1 MHSHGIYE
9 DEIVGKAYDRRL
21 LWRFARYL
29 RPYRW
34 VVFFVLCILP
44 LTTAAKLAQ
53 PWLIKQAID
62 NHIVKGDLSGLPVI
76 ALYFLLLILGE
87 SLLSFLEVWLLQYLG
102 QRVMQDIRLELFA
115 HVQKLST
122 SFFDRTPTGSLVTR
136 LTSDVE
142 VLGEMFAAGIIT
154 IIGDIMLLAGIIGV
168 MLWMNLQLSLVTFA
182 VLPLL
187 VWVAFTFRRRMRGA
201 FRQVRAR
208 LANLNT
214 FLNESINGISLI
226 QLYSRQKLEQE
237 EFRRLNSA
245 YRDANLPVITWDAAL
260 YAAVEALSSVAV
272 GLMIWYGSGEI
283 LSGVLTFGALVAFI
297 QYIEKFF
304 APIRD
309 LSAKYSVMQGA
320 MAALE
325 RLFNLLDCREILPE
339 SSPEQPPPLQGIR
352 ANSSKN
358 VPDFPPPLQGEGRG
372 GDGADCGYIA
382 SCQDQTH
389 SHPNLP
395 LEGEGTKGSTPLLMP
410 AKDKGL
416 PPFIQFR
423 DVWFAY
429 KGDEYVLKGFN
440 LRLDRGE
447 KVALVGETGG
457 GKTTVTRLLSR
468 LYDVNR
474 GGIELDGTDLR
485 HLPLEKLRKRIGIVL
500 QDPYLFTGTVEENI
514 CLGDE
519 RARLRVKSAA
529 ATVGADR
536 FIGKLAKGYQE
547 EVRERGNNFSAG
559 ERQLISFARA
569 VAFDPEILV
578 LDEAT
583 ASVDTESE
591 RLIQEGLKQL
601 MAGRTTLVVAHRLST
616 IRDADRIVVIYRGEK
631 MEEGSHDQLMASSGL
646 YSRLYQLQFRE

>member
-1 MHSHGIYE
+1 MHFNGIYE

-21 LWRFARYL
+21 LWRFAGYL
-29 RPYRW
+29 RPYLPL
-34 VVFFVLCILP
+34 VAAVLCILP

-62 NHIVKGDLSGLPVI
+62 NHIVKGDLAGLPTI
-76 ALYFLLLILGE
+76 ALYFLFLILAE

-115 HVQKLST
+115 HVQRLSA

-136 LTSDVE
+136 LTNDVE

-154 IIGDIMLLAGIIGV
+154 VVGDILLLAGIVGV
-168 MLWMNLQLSLVTFA
+168 MLWMNLHLSLVTFA
-182 VLPLL
+182 VLPILL
-187 VWVAFTFRRRMRGA
+187 WITFTFRRRMRGA

-214 FLNESINGISLI
+214 FLSESIGGMALV
-226 QLYSRQKLEQE
+226 QLFNRQREEQE
-237 EFRRLNSA
+237 EFTRLNGS
-245 YRDANLPVITWDAAL
+245 YRDANMPVITWDAAL
-260 YAAVEALSSVAV
+260 YAAVETLSSVAV
-272 GLMIWYGSGEI
+272 GLLIWYGSGEI
-283 LSGVLTFGALVAFI
+283 LSGALTFGALVAFI

-325 RLFNLLDCREILPE
+325 RLFNLLDCREILEEAAATETAP
-339 SSPEQPPPLQGIR
+339 
-352 ANSSKN
+352 
-358 VPDFPPPLQGEGRG
+358 VPTAGEP
-372 GDGADCGYIA
+372 
-382 SCQDQTH
+382 H
-389 SHPNLP
+389 
-395 LEGEGTKGSTPLLMP
+395 
-410 AKDKGL
+410 
-416 PPFIQFR
+416 PFIRFNE
-423 DVWFAY
+423 VWFAY
-429 KGDEYVLKGFN
+429 TDDTYVLKGFSLE
-440 LRLDRGE
+440 LRRGE

-468 LYDVNR
+468 LYDIQR

-485 HLPLEKLRKRIGIVL
+485 QIPLESLRRRIGIVL
-500 QDPYLFTGTVEENI
+500 QDPYLFTGTVEDNI

-519 RARLRVKSAA
+519 RVRPRVRTAA
-529 ATVGADR
+529 AMVGADR
-536 FIGKLAKGYQE
+536 FIDRLDMGYAE
-547 EVRERGNNFSAG
+547 EVRERGNNLSVG
-559 ERQLISFARA
+559 QRQLISFARA

-591 RLIQEGLKQL
+591 RLIQEGLQGL

-616 IRDADRIVVIYRGEK
+616 IRDADRIVVIHRGEK
-631 MEEGSHDQLMASSGL
+631 VEEGSHDELIAARGV
-646 YSRLYQLQFRE
+646 YYRLHQLQFRE